1 MAEWVRLCGVAEAPA
16 PGEVMEAEANGVA
29 VCLANVDGRLSALD
43 NVCPHRQGPLG
54 QGWLEG
60 QGVVCPWHSWV
71 FSTLTGEAEP
81 PERLGGRFSGG
92 DRGSGCARAAP
103 QPASAEHISASARR
117 PGTGQ
122 KAGMT
127 EDSSMVPDR

>member
-81 PERLGGRFSGG
+81 PERASVAVFPVEIEGRDVLVQLPSPLPL
-92 DRGSGCARAAP
+92 S
-103 QPASAEHISASARR
+103 
-117 PGTGQ
+117 T
-122 KAGMT
+122 
-127 EDSSMVPDR
+127 